1 MSAPYICI
9 SKYLHTNI
17 ISSLTSTIVFYCAA
31 PIGGRPDTGQAADLP
46 IQLVVPTHQSGSQD
60 ITRFTS
66 ETNCVY
72 DAKML

>member
-1 MSAPYICI
+1 MSAPIHI
-9 SKYLHTNI
+9 SKYLL

-66 ETNCVY
+66 ETVCMMPGTVLN
-72 DAKML
+72 